1 MLRHVFDDEHQR
13 YTRISKR
20 EARKLFDAAGN
31 FYIIAHKMRPGFP
44 FSMGMT
50 VIGARYAEENAER
63 VKYGHGGTEQAPYT
77 FDILVRDFCW
87 YNANCH
93 ETGTYAAFYTET
105 ERKPAG
111 VAHA

>member
-1 MLRHVFDDEHQR
+1 MTRHVITDGAST

-20 EARKLFDAAGN
+20 EARKRWNKGET

-50 VIGARYAEENAER
+50 IDPNHIKTER
-63 VKYGHGGTEQAPYT
+63 SLTPTYPTVESLFDATVTE
-77 FDILVRDFCW
+77 FCY

-93 ETGTYAAFYTET
+93 ETGLYAAFYD
-105 ERKPAG
+105 
-111 VAHA
+111 VATHKGGTR